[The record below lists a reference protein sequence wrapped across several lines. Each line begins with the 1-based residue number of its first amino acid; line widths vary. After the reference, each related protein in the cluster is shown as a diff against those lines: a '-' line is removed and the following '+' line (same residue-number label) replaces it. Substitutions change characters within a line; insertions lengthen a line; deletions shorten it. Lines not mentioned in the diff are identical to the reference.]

1 MKKSVQAVILAVI
14 IICIILGTTIYFVNK
29 PVVVS
34 DMDTDTTNTIIT
46 GIHDA
51 ENLNL
56 SEYNYLAIPDS
67 DFKVLTTGGNTS
79 FYKEVIGIGEGAFK
93 GNTYIKKVYIPRNI
107 TQIGKNAF
115 DGCTSVKKIYFG
127 GSEEEWKKIKIE
139 NGNDILS
146 TAKIEYDS
154 EMPSVDD

>member
-1 MKKSVQAVILAVI
+1 MKKSVQAIILAAI
-14 IICIILGTTIYFVNK
+14 IICIILGTMVYFLNQS
-29 PVVVS
+29 VVIS

-79 FYKEVIGIGEGAFK
+79 FYKEVIGIGEGVFK
-93 GNTYIKKVYIPRNI
+93 GNTYIKKVYIPKNI
-107 TQIGKNAF
+107 TQIGKKQKSHFARK
-115 DGCTSVKKIYFG
+115 GGLQSVLAKT
-127 GSEEEWKKIKIE
+127 IK
-139 NGNDILS
+139 
-146 TAKIEYDS
+146 A
-154 EMPSVDD
+154 M